1 MRSIE
6 FAYTYYKGLYI
17 PVVPLQLNH
26 GSEWFEHWAFVDSG
40 ATYSVFNAREASN
53 MELDLDS
60 SMQRMI
66 VVGDGSFIPASFVKM
81 PMRIGDVELE
91 IEIGFSE
98 RLGVGFNLLG
108 RKDLF
113 EKFQVCFS
121 DSKRTVSFHFDES
134 ITQ

>member
-1 MRSIE
+1 SD
-6 FAYTYYKGLYI
+6 FQDQFTCG
-17 PVVPLQLNH
+17 V
-26 GSEWFEHWAFVDSG
+26 
-40 ATYSVFNAREASN
+40 
-53 MELDLDS
+53 
-60 SMQRMI
+60 
-66 VVGDGSFIPASFVKM
+66 
-81 PMRIGDVELE
+81 IGDVELE